1 MPKCYFLPP
10 DRQDFMVDI
19 YTLEKDSAYIV
30 CKGFTDFYGNV
41 FAAGEILTYV
51 ERHFLPYHGGHTFVF
66 KERNLYLQEEAN
78 KDIIDSFAD
87 YLTRA
92 VES

>member
-1 MPKCYFLPP
+1 VARLAA
-10 DRQDFMVDI
+10 RATRVMVDI
-19 YTLEKDSAYIV
+19 YNLEKNSAYIV
-30 CKGFTDFYGNV
+30 SKGFTDFYGNV
-41 FAAGEILTYV
+41 FAPGERLTYV

-78 KDIIDSFAD
+78 KNIIDSFGD
-87 YLTRA
+87 YLARD